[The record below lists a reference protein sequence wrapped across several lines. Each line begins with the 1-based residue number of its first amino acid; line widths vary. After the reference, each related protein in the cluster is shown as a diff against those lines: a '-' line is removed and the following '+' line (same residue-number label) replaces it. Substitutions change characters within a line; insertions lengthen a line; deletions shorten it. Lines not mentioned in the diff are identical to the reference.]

1 MIPILYCNI
10 SSANITCYC
19 TSSGVRISI
28 QPLHLVI
35 IHTVTMR
42 IMRLNL
48 DVYLRLCLWSTTL
61 AKILATCIAVMEP
74 IGTSNISSAVI
85 TCNCYCSRI
94 RIMIAPSHCMSI
106 VAQHRGWL
114 YLHWVLRK
122 NWKSLNWNLLLNRRL
137 RLELRSLTLKYWG
150 LRLLKRLCLIKWSL
164 LLKLWLNWSL
174 NRLALIHGCLLWESL
189 NWRLSINRLLWLNWR
204 LPINRLL
211 WLKRRLP
218 IHRLLNRHSKLLAWI
233 WLHSWWI
240 NLLLTSLILYQWA
253 ILWRITLLSVLVHFS
268 NINFENIY

>member
-1 MIPILYCNI
+1 
-10 SSANITCYC
+10 
-19 TSSGVRISI
+19 
-28 QPLHLVI
+28 
-35 IHTVTMR
+35 MR
-42 IMRLNL
+42 IVRLNL

-61 AKILATCIAVMEP
+61 AKILATSIAVMEP

-85 TCNCYCSRI
+85 TCNCYSSWI

-114 YLHWVLRK
+114 YLYWVLRK

-137 RLELRSLTLKYWG
+137 RLELRSLTLKYWW
-150 LRLLKRLCLIKWSL
+150 LRLLKRLCLINWSL

-189 NWRLSINRLLWLNWR
+189 SWRLSINRLLWLNWR
-204 LPINRLL
+204 LPINRWL
-211 WLKRRLP
+211 WLKRSLLV
-218 IHRLLNRHSKLLAWI
+218 HRLLNRHSKLWV
-233 WLHSWWI
+233 
-240 NLLLTSLILYQWA
+240 